1 LETLPDAIVAVD
13 HDGTIVQVNSQA
25 QDLFGYDRD
34 ELIGQKVEILV
45 PESYRHHH
53 HSHRENFA
61 EAPKTRRMGADLDLY
76 GRRRNGSEF
85 PVEVSLSPVS
95 TEKGAFVLS
104 VIRDISDRK
113 RIAEELRRAN
123 EELHRRTAEQLG
135 EYRSRLASII
145 DSSEDSILSKDLNGI
160 ITSWNRGA
168 EHMYGYGPEEV
179 IGKHISLL
187 TPSDRPDE
195 ISEILQRIAKGES
208 TEHYESVRVTK
219 DGRHLNVSVSV
230 SPLRDALGE
239 IVGASAI
246 VRDITAQKRTEGQIR
261 QSQKMEAIG
270 RLAGGVAHDFNNI
283 LGIINACTEFL
294 RDRINPAA
302 EPSLYVENIK
312 KATERGASLTKQLLA
327 FSRTSAIQPRVLD
340 LNERL
345 RDISKLLRPLLG
357 DDVEVLIVPKS
368 PSAVVEA
375 DPGQLDQ
382 IVVNLAVNARDAMPR
397 GGKFILETG
406 AVRFDEAFADQH
418 QALPA
423 GKYILLTVS
432 DTGTGMDEATV
443 SRIFEPFFTTKETG
457 KGTGLG
463 LATVYG
469 IVKQSAGH
477 ILVYSEPGH
486 GTTFKI
492 YLPSADH
499 KIGAGSTAEPETVSP
514 KRQQGTTI
522 LLVEDDD
529 IMRSLTRQL
538 LQEHGY
544 TVFEAN
550 DGKSA
555 LEWVE
560 SHPGP
565 IDLLLTDVV
574 MRRMSGPELV
584 ERLHTSDPTLKV
596 VYMSGYTG
604 ELIAER
610 EVLKR
615 GITLLEKPFTRT
627 ALLKHDSHDVGV
639 KRRRTRRARR
649 PRPEQSSAQMASRN
663 PSCHRPGRRH
673 NQPIGDGDH
682 TSVCESTQL
691 EHATAPQG
699 FCRIKRHTLFCST

>member
-1 LETLPDAIVAVD
+1 MSRPSFDDPQPPTTLSAKTMTEALLSTALLETLPDAIVAVD
-13 HDGTIVQVNSQA
+13 RDGTIVLINSQA
-25 QDLFGYDRD
+25 QELFGYQRE
-34 ELIGQKVEILV
+34 ELIGQKVELLV
-45 PESYRHHH
+45 PESYRRQHHH
-53 HSHRENFA
+53 HRETFA

-85 PVEVSLSPVS
+85 PVEISLSPVS
-95 TEKGAFVLS
+95 TENGTFVLS
-104 VIRDISDRK
+104 AIRDISDRK

-123 EELHRRTAEQLG
+123 EELHRRTTEQLG

-145 DSSEDSILSKDLNGI
+145 DSSEDAILSKDLNGM

-168 EHMYGYGPEEV
+168 EHIYGYTPEEIV
-179 IGKHISLL
+179 GKNISLL
-187 TPSDRPDE
+187 VPSDRPNE
-195 ISEILQRIAKGES
+195 MSEILQKIGRGES
-208 TEHYESVRVTK
+208 LEHYESVRVTK
-219 DGRHLNVSVSV
+219 DGRHLNVSISV
-230 SPLRDALGE
+230 SPLRDAAGH

-246 VRDITAQKRTEGQIR
+246 VRDITAQKKAESQLR

-283 LGIINACTEFL
+283 LGIISACNEFL
-294 RDRINPAA
+294 RDRVNPVS
-302 EPSLYVENIK
+302 EPSLYVDNIK
-312 KATERGASLTKQLLA
+312 KAIERGTSLTRQLLT
-327 FSRTSAIQPRVLD
+327 FSRTSVIQPRVLD
-340 LNERL
+340 VNERL
-345 RDISKLLRPLLG
+345 KDITKLLRPLLG

-368 PSAVVEA
+368 SSAVIEA

-397 GGKFILETG
+397 GGKLILETG

-418 QALPA
+418 QTMPA
-423 GKYILLTVS
+423 GKYVMLAVS
-432 DTGTGMDEATV
+432 DTGHGMDEATI
-443 SRIFEPFFTTKETG
+443 SHIFEPFFTTKEIG

-477 ILVYSEPGH
+477 ILVYSEPGQ

-492 YLPSADH
+492 YLPSAEH
-499 KIGAGSTAEPETVSP
+499 KIGLAPKPEPESVSP
-514 KRQQGTTI
+514 KRQGTTI

-544 TVFEAN
+544 NIVEAN

-560 SHPGP
+560 SHREP

-584 ERLHTSDPTLKV
+584 ERLSASHPTLKV

-604 ELIAER
+604 ELMAER

-627 ALLKHDSHDVGV
+627 ALLN
-639 KRRRTRRARR
+639 T
-649 PRPEQSSAQMASRN
+649 
-663 PSCHRPGRRH
+663 
-673 NQPIGDGDH
+673 IH
-682 TSVCESTQL
+682 T
-691 EHATAPQG
+691 
-699 FCRIKRHTLFCST
+699 TLG

>member
-1 LETLPDAIVAVD
+1 MSRPSPKRKQPARSLSAKAVADVLLSSDLLETLPDAIVAVD
-13 HDGTIVQVNSQA
+13 HSGTIVQINSQT
-25 QDLFGYDRD
+25 QELFGYDRD
-34 ELIGQKVEILV
+34 QLIGQKIEMLV
-45 PESYRHHH
+45 PDRYRRQHQHH
-53 HSHRENFA
+53 RKNFA
-61 EAPKTRRMGADLDLY
+61 EVPKTRRMGADLDLY

-85 PVEVSLSPVS
+85 PVEISLSPVS
-95 TEKGAFVLS
+95 TEQGTFVLS
-104 VIRDISDRK
+104 AIRDISDRK

-123 EELHRRTAEQLG
+123 EELHRKTAEQLG
-135 EYRSRLASII
+135 EYRARLASII
-145 DSSEDSILSKDLNGI
+145 DSSEDAILSKDLNGI

-168 EHMYGYGPEEV
+168 EHTYGYAPEEA

-187 TPSDRPDE
+187 TPSDRTEE
-195 ISEILQRIAKGES
+195 IPEILGKIGRGE
-208 TEHYESVRVTK
+208 TVDHHESVRVTK
-219 DGRHLNVSVSV
+219 DGRQLNVSISV
-230 SPLRDALGE
+230 SPLRDTTDK
-239 IVGASAI
+239 IVGASVIA
-246 VRDITAQKRTEGQIR
+246 RDITAQKRSEGQLR
-261 QSQKMEAIG
+261 QAQKMEAIG

-294 RDRINPAA
+294 RDRIDPAA

-312 KATERGASLTKQLLA
+312 KASDRGRALTKQLLA

-357 DDVEVLIVPKS
+357 DDVEILIVPKS
-368 PSAVVEA
+368 ASAVIEA

-406 AVRFDEAFADQH
+406 LVKLDEDFAEQH
-418 QALPA
+418 QAMAA

-432 DTGTGMDEATV
+432 DTGTGMDETTI
-443 SRIFEPFFTTKETG
+443 SRIFEPFFTTKGTG

-492 YLPSADH
+492 YLPSAEH
-499 KIGAGSTAEPETVSP
+499 KIGIGSDAEVETVSP
-514 KRQQGTTI
+514 KRRAATI

-544 TVFEAN
+544 TVVEAD

-555 LEWVE
+555 LEWAE
-560 SHPGP
+560 SHPIP
-565 IDLLLTDVV
+565 VDLLLTDVV

-584 ERLHTSDPTLKV
+584 ERLHASRPDLKV

-610 EVLKR
+610 EMVKR

-627 ALLKHDSHDVGV
+627 ALLNTIH
-639 KRRRTRRARR
+639 
-649 PRPEQSSAQMASRN
+649 AS
-663 PSCHRPGRRH
+663 
-673 NQPIGDGDH
+673 
-682 TSVCESTQL
+682 L
-691 EHATAPQG
+691 A
-699 FCRIKRHTLFCST
+699 

>member
-1 LETLPDAIVAVD
+1 MGLFMSKPSSDHQEPAVTLSAKTMTEALLSAELLETLPDAIVAVD
-13 HDGTIVQVNSQA
+13 RDGTIVLVNSQA
-25 QDLFGYDRD
+25 QELFGYDRD
-34 ELIGQKVEILV
+34 ELVGQKVELLV
-45 PESYRHHH
+45 PESYRGQHHH
-53 HSHRENFA
+53 HRETFA
-61 EAPKTRRMGADLDLY
+61 ETPKTRRMGADLDLY

-85 PVEVSLSPVS
+85 PVEISLSPVS
-95 TEKGAFVLS
+95 TEKGIFVLS
-104 VIRDISDRK
+104 AIRDISDRK

-135 EYRSRLASII
+135 EYRSKLASII
-145 DSSEDSILSKDLNGI
+145 DSSEDAILSKDLNGI

-168 EHMYGYGPEEV
+168 EHIYGYTPEEV
-179 IGKHISLL
+179 VGKHISLL

-195 ISEILQRIAKGES
+195 ISDILQRIARGES
-208 TEHYESVRVTK
+208 LEHYESVRVTK
-219 DGRHLNVSVSV
+219 DKRHLNVSISV
-230 SPLRDALGE
+230 SPLRSATGD

-246 VRDITAQKRTEGQIR
+246 VRDVTAQKKAESQLR

-283 LGIINACTEFL
+283 LGIISACNEFL
-294 RDRINPAA
+294 RDRIDAA
-302 EPSLYVENIK
+302 SEPSPYVDNIK
-312 KATERGASLTKQLLA
+312 KAIERGTSLTRQLLT
-327 FSRTSAIQPRVLD
+327 FSRTSVVQPRVLD
-340 LNERL
+340 VNERL
-345 RDISKLLRPLLG
+345 KDISKLLRPLLG
-357 DDVEVLIVPKS
+357 DDVEILVVPKS
-368 PSAVVEA
+368 ALAVVEA

-406 AVRFDEAFADQH
+406 AVRFDEDFADQH
-418 QALPA
+418 QTMPA
-423 GKYILLTVS
+423 GKYVMLAVS
-432 DTGTGMDEATV
+432 DTGHGMDEATI
-443 SRIFEPFFTTKETG
+443 SRIFEPFFTTKEIG

-499 KIGAGSTAEPETVSP
+499 KIGVASKPEPEAVSP
-514 KRQQGTTI
+514 KRQGTTI

-544 TVFEAN
+544 TVVEAS

-555 LEWVE
+555 LEWIE
-560 SHPGP
+560 SHAEP

-584 ERLHTSDPTLKV
+584 ERLGVSHPTLKV

-604 ELIAER
+604 ELMAER

-627 ALLKHDSHDVGV
+627 ALLN
-639 KRRRTRRARR
+639 T
-649 PRPEQSSAQMASRN
+649 
-663 PSCHRPGRRH
+663 
-673 NQPIGDGDH
+673 IH
-682 TSVCESTQL
+682 T
-691 EHATAPQG
+691 
-699 FCRIKRHTLFCST
+699 TLG